1 MMVAKII
8 DGKNLA
14 LQIRADVASKIFNL
28 EMAPH
33 LAVILVGNDE
43 ASLIYDRNKQKA
55 ANAIGM
61 ECDLFHLEE
70 KTSEAEL
77 LKLIDKLNL
86 DNNINGILVQLPLPE
101 HINSRV
107 VIEKINPSK
116 DVDGFSPCN
125 AGLLQAKD
133 DKAII
138 AATPKGILYLLQS
151 VCDDLSGKNVVI
163 IGRSNIVGRPMA
175 SLLLN
180 HDCTVTITHSKTKN
194 LSEITKRA
202 DIVISACGYPKM
214 VKKDWISKGA
224 IVIDV
229 GINRSEGKICGD
241 VDFAEVSEVASYIT
255 PVPGGVGPMT
265 VAMLLQNTYEAFLNQ
280 NTSLKK

>member
-14 LQIRADVASKIFNL
+14 LQIRADLASKIFNL
-28 EMAPH
+28 EYAPH

-55 ANAIGM
+55 ANALGM

-70 KTSEAEL
+70 KTSEVEL

-86 DNNINGILVQLPLPE
+86 DSKVNGILVQLPLPD
-101 HINSRV
+101 HINTRV
-107 VIEKINPSK
+107 IIEKINPSK

-180 HDCTVTITHSKTKN
+180 HDCTVTITHSKTQN
-194 LSEITKRA
+194 LSEVTKRA
-202 DIVISACGYPKM
+202 DIVISACGCPKM
-214 VKKDWISKGA
+214 VKKDWIKKGA

-229 GINRSEGKICGD
+229 GINRSEGKLCGD
-241 VDFAEVSEVASYIT
+241 VDFDGVSEVASYIT

-280 NTSLKK
+280 NNTLKK